1 MLTGHTFESTL
12 AQRSGVRPALPGEK
26 TLMPQTL
33 NADYKVIVLSGNA
46 FLWLGLKTFISQSVD
61 PCPEIFWINDV
72 SPEGILPLR
81 QLMLNIRVKKG
92 WLVFT
97 DASRVNDIKIILGG
111 ERVHVV
117 AGNLSLAQLSRC
129 FQNTPFASVKNATL
143 TCQELRVCMLFRNGF
158 SLVRIAQ
165 ILNKSP
171 KTIYTHKR
179 NAMNKFHCQNLAEF
193 HRKLFLLDYPASCLS
208 LHG

>member
-1 MLTGHTFESTL
+1 
-12 AQRSGVRPALPGEK
+12 
-26 TLMPQTL
+26 MPQTL

-111 ERVHVV
+111 GACPRGGGKPVTRATQPLFSEHAVRKRKKRHAHLPGASGLHAVPQRVQP
-117 AGNLSLAQLSRC
+117 GS
-129 FQNTPFASVKNATL
+129 
-143 TCQELRVCMLFRNGF
+143 
-158 SLVRIAQ
+158 
-165 ILNKSP
+165 
-171 KTIYTHKR
+171 
-179 NAMNKFHCQNLAEF
+179 
-193 HRKLFLLDYPASCLS
+193 HRADPE
-208 LHG
+208 

>member
-1 MLTGHTFESTL
+1 
-12 AQRSGVRPALPGEK
+12 
-26 TLMPQTL
+26 MPQTL

-111 ERVHVV
+111 SVSTWWRETCH
-117 AGNLSLAQLSRC
+117 SRSS
-129 FQNTPFASVKNATL
+129 AAV
-143 TCQELRVCMLFRNGF
+143 FRTRR
-158 SLVRIAQ
+158 SQA
-165 ILNKSP
+165 
-171 KTIYTHKR
+171 
-179 NAMNKFHCQNLAEF
+179 
-193 HRKLFLLDYPASCLS
+193 
-208 LHG
+208 